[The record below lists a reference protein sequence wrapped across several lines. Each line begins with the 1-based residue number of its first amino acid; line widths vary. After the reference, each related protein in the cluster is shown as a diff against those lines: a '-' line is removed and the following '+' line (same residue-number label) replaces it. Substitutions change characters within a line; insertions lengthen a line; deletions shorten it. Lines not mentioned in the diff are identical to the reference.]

1 MAEALTPPLGLL
13 GGTFDPVH
21 KAHLAL
27 ARAALEGLSLGGVR
41 WIPSG
46 RPGHRG
52 QPGAPV
58 EDRLAMLR
66 IALAGEE
73 RFSLDCADA
82 LSTEPTYTIHT
93 LARIRGEIG
102 HQRPLAFIIGAD
114 QLLALDTWRDWR
126 RLFESAH
133 IAVAERPGYPVAR
146 DRLSPALAAELARR
160 ESVSMEGEPAGRI
173 LRFAMPPQDVSAS
186 AIRAALAA
194 GHNPAGLLPSGV
206 LDYIRSRNLYRNTG
220 F

>member
-1 MAEALTPPLGLL
+1 MAELLTAPLGLL

-27 ARAALEGLSLGGVR
+27 ARAAMKGLSLEGVR

-66 IALAGEE
+66 IALANEE
-73 RFSLDCADA
+73 AFSLDCAEA
-82 LSTEPTYTIHT
+82 ESTEPTYTIHT

-102 HQRPLAFIIGAD
+102 HRRPLAFIIGAD
-114 QLLALDTWRDWR
+114 QLLALDTWREWR

-146 DRLSPALAAELARR
+146 DRLSPELAAELAHR
-160 ESVSMEGEPAGRI
+160 ESVSMDGQAAGRI
-173 LRFAMPPQDVSAS
+173 LRFTMPPLDISAS
-186 AIRAALAA
+186 AIRAALNA
-194 GHNPAGLLPSGV
+194 GQNPPGVLPPGV